1 MRSKPTSVKPS
12 AYPAIPFH
20 AIRAVGFISTLVV
33 GIILA
38 VFIYNLHQGGFK
50 LPWAFL
56 VLLIAVILSLLNYV
70 LTTITHCC
78 YGLSPRLSLLSN
90 TICLLL
96 WLISLGLLSWSM
108 SQTILTTCNATY
120 WATSTGI
127 TVCRI
132 YKALFAFTV
141 LANISYIAAIALDV
155 IVRRRQTRLGEYDP
169 MASNVAL
176 NDYKMHDRSSSALSG
191 GMGPYGGLDEQHPAF
206 RSNNHPDEVY
216 SDIPAPGNYSG
227 QTMPPPVYGAS
238 SNLEQHH
245 GGEAQDYY
253 QPTPTRPR
261 VRFSTYGHDG
271 YGHPSEQTHYDPAAY
286 R

>member
-1 MRSKPTSVKPS
+1 M
-12 AYPAIPFH
+12 IP
-20 AIRAVGFISTLVV
+20 IGKNPIVTDL
-33 GIILA
+33 
-38 VFIYNLHQGGFK
+38 YNHQ
-50 LPWAFL
+50 
-56 VLLIAVILSLLNYV
+56 LLITVVLSLLNYV

-78 YGLSPRLSLLSN
+78 HGLSPRLSILSN

-141 LANISYIAAIALDV
+141 LGAIAYIAAIALDV
-155 IVRRRQTRLGEYDP
+155 VVRRRQTRLGEYDP
-169 MASNVAL
+169 MASNAAL
-176 NDYKMHDRSSSALSG
+176 NEYKMHDRNSSVLSG
-191 GMGPYGGLDEQHPAF
+191 GVGPYPGADERHPAF
-206 RSNNHPDEVY
+206 RQDDQTDDVY
-216 SDIPAPGNYSG
+216 SDIPAPGQYSA

-238 SNLEQHH
+238 STLEQDHA
-245 GGEAQDYY
+245 GEAQDYY

-261 VRFSTYGHDG
+261 VRFSAYGHDG
-271 YGHPSEQTHYDPAAY
+271 YDRPTEQTHYDPAAY

>member
-1 MRSKPTSVKPS
+1 MRPKSVKPS
-12 AYPAIPFH
+12 AYPPISFH
-20 AIRAVGFISTLVV
+20 AIRAVGSISTLVV

-38 VFIYNLHQGGFK
+38 VFISNLNKSGFK

-56 VLLIAVILSLLNYV
+56 ILLITVVLSLLNYV

-78 YGLSPRLSLLSN
+78 YGLSPRLSIFSN

-108 SQTILTTCNATY
+108 SQTIMTTCNATY

-132 YKALFAFTV
+132 YKALFAFTI
-141 LANISYIAAIALDV
+141 LGNIAYIAATTLDV
-155 IVRRRQTRLGEYDP
+155 VVRRRQTRLGEYDP
-169 MASNVAL
+169 MASNAAL
-176 NDYKMHDRSSSALSG
+176 NEYKLHDRNSSVLSG
-191 GMGPYGGLDEQHPAF
+191 GGGPYAGVEENHPAF
-206 RSNNHPDEVY
+206 RQNHTDDVY
-216 SDIPAPGNYSG
+216 NDIPAPGQYSA
-227 QTMPPPVYGAS
+227 QTIPPPVYGAS
-238 SNLEQHH
+238 STLEQHH
-245 GGEAQDYY
+245 AGESQDYY

-261 VRFSTYGHDG
+261 VRFSGYGHDG
-271 YGHPSEQTHYDPAAY
+271 YDRPTEQTHYDPAAY

>member
-1 MRSKPTSVKPS
+1 
-12 AYPAIPFH
+12 
-20 AIRAVGFISTLVV
+20 
-33 GIILA
+33 
-38 VFIYNLHQGGFK
+38 
-50 LPWAFL
+50 
-56 VLLIAVILSLLNYV
+56 
-70 LTTITHCC
+70 
-78 YGLSPRLSLLSN
+78 
-90 TICLLL
+90 
-96 WLISLGLLSWSM
+96 M

-169 MASNVAL
+169 MASNAAL

>member
-169 MASNVAL
+169 MASNAAL

>member
-1 MRSKPTSVKPS
+1 MRSKPRSVKPS

-20 AIRAVGFISTLVV
+20 SIRAVGFISTLVV

-108 SQTILTTCNATY
+108 SHTILTTCNATY

-141 LANISYIAAIALDV
+141 LGNISYIAAIALDV

-169 MASNVAL
+169 MASNPAL
-176 NDYKMHDRSSSALSG
+176 NDYKMHDRSSSVLSG
-191 GMGPYGGLDEQHPAF
+191 GMGPYGGLEEQHPAF
-206 RSNNHPDEVY
+206 RSNNHADEVY
-216 SDIPAPGNYSG
+216 NDIPAPGNYAG

-238 SNLEQHH
+238 STLEQHH

-261 VRFSTYGHDG
+261 VRFSAYGHDG
-271 YGHPSEQTHYDPAAY
+271 YSHPSEQTHYDPAAY

>member
-1 MRSKPTSVKPS
+1 MRSKPRSVKPS

-56 VLLIAVILSLLNYV
+56 VLLITVILSLLNYV

-141 LANISYIAAIALDV
+141 LGNISYIAAIALDV

-169 MASNVAL
+169 MASNQAL

-206 RSNNHPDEVY
+206 RSNNHTDEVY
-216 SDIPAPGNYSG
+216 SDIPAPGTYPG
-227 QTMPPPVYGAS
+227 QTMPPPVHGAS
-238 SNLEQHH
+238 STLEQHH
-245 GGEAQDYY
+245 GGEAYDYY

-271 YGHPSEQTHYDPAAY
+271 YSHPTEQTHYDPAAY

>member
-1 MRSKPTSVKPS
+1 MRSRSVKPS
-12 AYPAIPFH
+12 VYPAIPFH
-20 AIRAVGFISTLVV
+20 AIRAVGSISTLVV

-38 VFIYNLHQGGFK
+38 VFIYNLHKDGFK

-56 VLLIAVILSLLNYV
+56 VLLITAILSLLNYI
-70 LTTITHCC
+70 LTTVTHCLH
-78 YGLSPRLSLLSN
+78 GLSPQLSLVSN

-120 WATSTGI
+120 WATPTGI
-127 TVCRI
+127 MVCRI
-132 YKALFAFTV
+132 YKVLFAFTV
-141 LANISYIAAIALDV
+141 LGTISYIAAIALDV

-169 MASNVAL
+169 MASNPGL
-176 NDYKMHDRSSSALSG
+176 NDYKMHDRNSSVLSG
-191 GMGPYGGLDEQHPAF
+191 AIGPYGGADEQHPAF
-206 RSNNHPDEVY
+206 RSNHQTDYAY
-216 SDIPAPGNYSG
+216 SDNPAPDNYSA

-238 SNLEQHH
+238 STLEQQH
-245 GGEAQDYY
+245 GGEVQGFY

-261 VRFSTYGHDG
+261 VQFSAYGHDG
-271 YGHPSEQTHYDPAAY
+271 YAQPSEQTHYDPAAY

>member
-1 MRSKPTSVKPS
+1 MRSKPRSVKPS

-108 SQTILTTCNATY
+108 SQTVLTTCNATY

-132 YKALFAFTV
+132 YKALFAFTI
-141 LANISYIAAIALDV
+141 LGNISYIAAIALDV

-169 MASNVAL
+169 MASNAAL

-227 QTMPPPVYGAS
+227 QTMPPPVYGTS
-238 SNLEQHH
+238 SNLEQNH

-261 VRFSTYGHDG
+261 VRFSTSGHDG